1 MLRIKRRTGTRT
13 PAPRRRLALMAG
25 LTGLTVVLAACGSG
39 GTGKAGGG
47 STQTS
52 GVTIT
57 VALASDPPPKAALE
71 EFTKS
76 TGITVNWV
84 NLDWDSLQN
93 KISAAATANTYFADA
108 TNVDWSR
115 VGQLGKLGWY
125 FPMDDYLDTKAMA
138 ADVPQLASFISDG
151 KAVGIPY
158 DASFM
163 VTTVNTEMFQ
173 KAGANPAPKTIDEYT
188 SALKTIKA
196 KGIAEHPLN
205 IPFAAAEGLS
215 TYWYEMTGAFGG
227 TVLDKDGKPQFST
240 PDSAGYKAAQWM
252 VDALK
257 SGLVPP
263 GNINVTDSQGQ
274 QTLMAKG
281 LVASTFSD
289 YSGTVGTLYGIPKSS
304 SVVGKV
310 KYIPT
315 PGATGPAANLSNPDG
330 IGIPKKAKYPNAAA
344 KFIEW
349 FTAAEQQANFAGVN
363 GPDKTMPGYPMPS
376 HVSVV
381 KQMTAKGNLIGGAD
395 LEPMLQGSKP
405 VFEGGAPAWYPKFS
419 NAVYTNLHAAATGSM
434 TVEQAMKAV
443 SDTATELASGS

>member
-1 MLRIKRRTGTRT
+1 
-13 PAPRRRLALMAG
+13 
-25 LTGLTVVLAACGSG
+25 
-39 GTGKAGGG
+39 
-47 STQTS
+47 
-52 GVTIT
+52 
-57 VALASDPPPKAALE
+57 
-71 EFTKS
+71 
-76 TGITVNWV
+76 
-84 NLDWDSLQN
+84 
-93 KISAAATANTYFADA
+93 
-108 TNVDWSR
+108 
-115 VGQLGKLGWY
+115 
-125 FPMDDYLDTKAMA
+125 
-138 ADVPQLASFISDG
+138 
-151 KAVGIPY
+151 
-158 DASFM
+158 M